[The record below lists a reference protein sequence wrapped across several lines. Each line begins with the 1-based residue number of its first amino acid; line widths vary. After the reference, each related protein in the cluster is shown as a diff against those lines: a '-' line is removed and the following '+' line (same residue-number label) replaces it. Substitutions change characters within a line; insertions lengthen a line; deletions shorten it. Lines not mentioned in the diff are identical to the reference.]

1 MRLGVAAAV
10 VDGVLLRGDVEVA
23 DGRIAAVGLNG
34 AGGSGTAI
42 PGLVDLQVNGFGGV
56 DFASADTAAYRR
68 AGETLLECGV
78 TAYQPTLITAPED
91 ELVAALAEVPREPD
105 GPRIVGA
112 HLEGPFLSPLRLGA
126 HPVAARREPDVGL
139 LERLLDAGPVSE
151 MTLAPE
157 LDGALELIDR
167 LNERGV
173 VVSCGHSDA
182 TAEQANRAFDRG
194 AATVTHLFNAMRPLG
209 HRDPGIAGA
218 ALARDDV
225 VVQLIL
231 DGHHLAEE
239 TVRVVWR
246 AAVGRVALVSD
257 AVAAAGIGD
266 GTFRLGSVDVE
277 VRDGVVRRG
286 DGVLAGSSLTVLDGV
301 RYLHTLGASLSE
313 AVDAATAVPARVVR
327 RPDLGSLAPG
337 APADVVVLDDA
348 LELRTVLV
356 GGVVRVA
363 A

>member
-1 MRLGVAAAV
+1 MSV
-10 VDGVLLRGDVEVA
+10 
-23 DGRIAAVGLNG
+23 
-34 AGGSGTAI
+34 
-42 PGLVDLQVNGFGGV
+42 
-56 DFASADTAAYRR
+56 
-68 AGETLLECGV
+68 
-78 TAYQPTLITAPED
+78 
-91 ELVAALAEVPREPD
+91 
-105 GPRIVGA
+105 
-112 HLEGPFLSPLRLGA
+112 
-126 HPVAARREPDVGL
+126 
-139 LERLLDAGPVSE
+139 
-151 MTLAPE
+151 
-157 LDGALELIDR
+157 
-167 LNERGV
+167 
-173 VVSCGHSDA
+173 
-182 TAEQANRAFDRG
+182 
-194 AATVTHLFNAMRPLG
+194 
-209 HRDPGIAGA
+209 
-218 ALARDDV
+218 
-225 VVQLIL
+225 
-231 DGHHLAEE
+231 EE

-246 AAVGRVALVSD
+246 AAVGRIALVSD

>member
-218 ALARDDV
+218 ALAREDV
-225 VVQLIL
+225 IVQLIL

-246 AAVGRVALVSD
+246 AAGGRIALVSD

-337 APADVVVLDDA
+337 APADIVVLDDA